1 MNPLNYIENDVL
13 KCAWD
18 PAPYLLFSNEVEP
31 LVYYSHL
38 FPAVSVMILALVVI
52 YRNSQLLTARLFFTI
67 ATLFAIYSIFDL
79 ILWATEKPSL
89 IMFFWSM
96 LTYIEPLI
104 YATMLYLVLV
114 IIKKTDIKLGEKVL
128 GAALLFP
135 VIFFGPT
142 NLNLTGFDYTNC
154 WRLAVEGPLLWYVY
168 FIELIFVGWIIFA
181 ITKAI
186 YSTHKDQRK
195 MLSLLLAGSL
205 LFLLSFS
212 SGNIFGTLLQDV
224 MGEEAW
230 VVGQYGF
237 FGMPIFLGVLM
248 YLMVRFKLF
257 AARVL
262 YAEAIVLSLFVANV
276 SLFFVPDIETAR
288 PIILFT
294 VLLVCILGYFLING
308 VRRDIIQKQEIQRL
322 ANNLEKANLRLKAL
336 DKQKSEFVSIASH
349 QLRSPLTSIRGYASM
364 LVEGSFGPFP
374 VKAKEPLER
383 IESSAKNMAVA
394 VEDYLNVSRIESG
407 HMKYEA
413 ADFNLKNEI
422 EGVTDDIRP
431 TALKQGLILL
441 FRTDLNSKAIVN
453 ADLGK
458 TIQIAHN
465 LINNSIKYTPKGTIT
480 VCMRDDIKNKT
491 ILIDII
497 DTGIGMSQETINKI
511 FQKFSRAD
519 DANDIN
525 KSGSG
530 LGLFVASRMA
540 EAMGGS
546 ITAHSK
552 GEGEGS
558 RFTLTLPLAM

>member
-1 MNPLNYIENDVL
+1 
-13 KCAWD
+13 
-18 PAPYLLFSNEVEP
+18 
-31 LVYYSHL
+31 
-38 FPAVSVMILALVVI
+38 
-52 YRNSQLLTARLFFTI
+52 
-67 ATLFAIYSIFDL
+67 
-79 ILWATEKPSL
+79 
-89 IMFFWSM
+89 M

-104 YATMLYLVLV
+104 YATMVYLVLV
-114 IIKKTDIKLGEKVL
+114 IIKKTDIKLGEKIL
-128 GAALLFP
+128 GGTLLFP

-186 YSTHKDQRK
+186 CSTHKDQRK

-212 SGNIFGTLLQDV
+212 SGNIFGTLLQGV

-230 VVGQYGF
+230 VMGQYGF
-237 FGMPIFLGVLM
+237 FGMPIFLGILM

-294 VLLVCILGYFLING
+294 VLLICILGYFLING
-308 VRRDIIQKQEIQRL
+308 VRRDLIQKQEIQRL
-322 ANNLEKANLRLKAL
+322 ADNLEKANVRLQAL
-336 DKQKSEFVSIASH
+336 DRQKSEFVSIASH

-364 LVEGSFGPFP
+364 LVEGSFGPIP
-374 VKAKEPLER
+374 GKAKEPLER
-383 IESSAKNMAVA
+383 IESSAKNMALA

-407 HMKYEA
+407 HMKYEV

-431 TALKQGLILL
+431 TAIKQGLVLL
-441 FRTDLNSKAIVN
+441 FRTDIKSKAIVS
-453 ADLGK
+453 ADVGK

-465 LINNSIKYTPKGTIT
+465 LINNSIKYTPKGTII
-480 VCMRDDIKNKT
+480 VSMRDDLKNKT
-491 ILIDII
+491 ISVDVT
-497 DTGIGMSQETINKI
+497 DTGVGMSQETIDKL

-540 EAMGGS
+540 EAMGGT

-552 GEGEGS
+552 GKGEGS